1 MSQSNTRVGDLP
13 FEAGVD
19 LREKVGCVVKLGS
32 VEGRSVVLLP
42 ADDVDPVLFVVV
54 EGANVG
60 DFASVRPLDPAR
72 NVRVRLLGVCDPGD
86 VLVSGDTGEV
96 RALPAV
102 VGSYRGQLIA
112 EELGGD
118 GQLVLARPASVG
130 LITVN

>member
-32 VEGRSVVLLP
+32 VEGRSVALLP

-60 DFASVRPLDPAR
+60 EFASVRPLDPAR

-118 GQLVLARPASVG
+118 GPGA
-130 LITVN
+130 